1 MTFQIPVNGHWI
13 ELWLSVWN
21 GKERVHYDGQLVSE
35 KRSFMFETVHSFQ
48 ALEDGQR
55 AIYEVV
61 ATTGL
66 TGYGYA
72 VRRNGIIQ
80 SHSP

>member
-13 ELWLSVWN
+13 ELWLSAWT

-48 ALEDGQR
+48 AEEDGHR

-61 ATTGL
+61 AKTGL

-72 VRRNGIIQ
+72 VRRTGIIQ